1 MKKVIK
7 SSYDSLTT
15 DDMWNILLD
24 NNIAT
29 EDELQLV
36 TDICGDNEKTYY
48 DILYARTGN
57 RDFSDYTD

>member
-36 TDICGDNEKTYY
+36 TQICGDNAKTYY
-48 DILYARTGN
+48 DILHARTGDS
-57 RDFSDYTD
+57 DFSDYIE

>member
-1 MKKVIK
+1 MKKFVK
-7 SSYDSLTT
+7 ASSSYLTT

-36 TDICGDNEKTYY
+36 TQICGDNEKTYL
-48 DILYARTGN
+48 DILEVRTGN
-57 RDFSDYTD
+57 KDFSDYID